1 MRLINTVS
9 IALTLAAAS
18 SLAAPSSTK
27 CVYESDKAHL
37 SCVDAEHYAR
47 DVEVTYDMTKRS
59 HVEQFLRRT
68 DAIEAL
74 TRGMDEDS
82 QLQEQKRAEVN
93 GEGNNVGNYCNFGN
107 GNVNGRRSNDAQFS
121 CNQEGHPTYGP
132 HPKPQVIGQLRRDY
146 SQGEVKIDAAPGVK
160 TYETNTGVNQSKGD
174 GNNVGRVINFG
185 MGRRD
190 KIEGSGVQGDGNNVQ
205 NHCLYGNSG
214 KSKRDNNPSAEMTCT
229 QRESPI
235 YGPNGGSVTIIGA
248 RSFSFND
255 VDDVVDYH
263 IARSFLPHASP
274 FVAREE
280 VCSGVPVGPVG
291 AQVTYVTRGL
301 PTEPTQGVVEAQ
313 KRVATTT
320 ISNVSPTQPA
330 KRCINTPIAPEA
342 PTVSYISKADY
353 KKQQGGQ

>member
-9 IALTLAAAS
+9 IAITLAAAS

-27 CVYESDKAHL
+27 CSYETDKVHL
-37 SCVDAEHYAR
+37 SCIEAEHYAR

-59 HVEQFLRRT
+59 HVEQFLRRS
-68 DAIEAL
+68 DAIQAL

-82 QLQEQKRAEVN
+82 QLQERADVT
-93 GEGNNVGNYCNFGN
+93 GEGNNIGNYCNFGN
-107 GNVNGRRSNDAQFS
+107 GNVGRANDAQFK
-121 CNQEGHPTYGP
+121 CDQQGKPLYGP
-132 HPKPQVIGQLRRDY
+132 HPTPQVIGAANLRRSNGDL
-146 SQGEVKIDAAPGVK
+146 EVNAAPGVK
-160 TYETNTGVNQSKGD
+160 TYETNTGANSNSGQ
-174 GNNVGRVINFG
+174 GNNVGRVVNFG

-190 KIEGSGVQGDGNNVQ
+190 SIQGDVSGDGNNVQ
-205 NHCLYGNSG
+205 NHCLYGNNG
-214 KSKRDNNPSAEMTCT
+214 KSKRDDNPSAQMSCT
-229 QRESPI
+229 QRQSPI

-263 IARSFLPHASP
+263 VARSFLPHASP

-301 PTEPTQGVVEAQ
+301 PTEPTPGFAQ
-313 KRVATTT
+313 KR
-320 ISNVSPTQPA
+320 SPTGLYNAARSINTPSA
-330 KRCINTPIAPEA
+330 TKPEKRCINTPIAPQA

-353 KKQQGGQ
+353 KKEHGQ